1 MSIVHLLAVDADRLR
16 AVGGASGEKLGCCR
30 RLLNLKNRKPAPIIR
45 IIRSA
50 TPTPTAMAV
59 PLSRC
64 DVGSAPKL
72 PAGANGAAWS
82 MPLHDPSEHIRLPT
96 QSLLVEQALLD
107 AVGVMDVSKML
118 VLAVAVDVAVEVAID
133 VALDVALEVAR
144 EVACGVGVAVS
155 TARENAR
162 RELVDIIIKE
172 RMKGTSVREHCLQL
186 C

>member
-1 MSIVHLLAVDADRLR
+1 
-16 AVGGASGEKLGCCR
+16 
-30 RLLNLKNRKPAPIIR
+30 
-45 IIRSA
+45 
-50 TPTPTAMAV
+50 MAV

-72 PAGANGAAWS
+72 PAGANGAAWL
-82 MPLHDPSEHIRLPT
+82 MPLHVPSEHIPSPI

-107 AVGVMDVSKML
+107 VVGVIDVYKVL
-118 VLAVAVDVAVEVAID
+118 VLAVAVDVAVEVAIE
-133 VALDVALEVAR
+133 VVIEVALEVAR

-162 RELVDIIIKE
+162 RKLVDIIIKE
-172 RMKGTSVREHCLQL
+172 RMKGTSVREYCLRL